1 MYPFTWTL
9 SSLKFPP
16 LKFTRTLS
24 KLTHS
29 LFSRLCVQNCF
40 CFFWGFFWAIVKL
53 LHLKY
58 RIYLK
63 IKNKKLLWGRGGKWV
78 EEKNRCK
85 MYHILTYIQTT
96 PRGEKANCSKK
107 KKIFCL
113 TYLSG
118 TILVDGGDIFF
129 WFPESKMQIEALRR
143 KVGGRHDTTLTI
155 YYFSAGQYLLISV
168 YLLDGTGS
176 LINYLQK

>member
-1 MYPFTWTL
+1 MYPFTWIL

-40 CFFWGFFWAIVKL
+40 CFFWGFFWVILKL

-63 IKNKKLLWGRGGKWV
+63 IKNKNYSEGGAGSGWRRKTYVRCITYSHTYKQPLV
-78 EEKNRCK
+78 EKKR
-85 MYHILTYIQTT
+85 IVQ
-96 PRGEKANCSKK
+96 KK
-107 KKIFCL
+107 KKNFFLPHLLIGH
-113 TYLSG
+113 YPSG
-118 TILVDGGDIFF
+118 
-129 WFPESKMQIEALRR
+129 RR
-143 KVGGRHDTTLTI
+143 GHI
-155 YYFSAGQYLLISV
+155 LLISRIKNANWSPPTEGWGPPRHRFNN
-168 YLLDGTGS
+168 LLLFRRIISFNLRLCFRRDRI
-176 LINYLQK
+176 LN

>member
-1 MYPFTWTL
+1 MYPFTWIL

-40 CFFWGFFWAIVKL
+40 CFFWGFFWVILKL
-53 LHLKY
+53 FHLKY

-63 IKNKKLLWGRGGKWV
+63 IKNKNYSEGGAGSGWRRKTYVRCITYSHTYKQPLV
-78 EEKNRCK
+78 EKKR
-85 MYHILTYIQTT
+85 IVQ
-96 PRGEKANCSKK
+96 KK
-107 KKIFCL
+107 KKKFFCL

-118 TILVDGGDIFF
+118 TILVDGGDTFF

-143 KVGGRHDTTLTI
+143 KVGGRHDTALTI
-155 YYFSAGQYLLISV
+155 YYFSAG
-168 YLLDGTGS
+168 
-176 LINYLQK
+176 